1 MTNKEALEY
10 LTSKV
15 FTGGNSIL
23 ETEANVCKEII
34 LKDLERLEEI
44 KNDNILL
51 KAEIEDLKYIEIAN
65 LKHSIDEKNEII
77 GDLKQDLQEEI
88 NNYQDMARLWHE
100 SEKENEKLK
109 NGITKEI
116 TLLKERMETFWVV
129 DEYDDYAVVRE
140 IIEEL
145 KEVLEDDK

>member
-1 MTNKEALEY
+1 MTSKEALEY

-23 ETEANVCKEII
+23 ETEANICKEII

-51 KAEIEDLKYIEIAN
+51 KVEIEDSKYIEIAN

-77 GDLKQDLQEEI
+77 GDLTQ
-88 NNYQDMARLWHE
+88 
-100 SEKENEKLK
+100 ENEKLK
-109 NGITKEI
+109 KAIDILKDKVKITVK
-116 TLLKERMETFWVV
+116 TPYVWLETHDNCVYFKVTQQ
-129 DEYDDYAVVRE
+129 EYDL
-140 IIEEL
+140 L
-145 KEVLEDDK
+145 KEVLGE